1 MELKYF
7 KGNCSRFCFFFLLD
21 ICYYSYFYSYFSF
34 LFLFLHYYYHN
45 SSSSLDLTQIATGTT
60 EYVLTAQ

>member
-21 ICYYSYFYSYFSF
+21 IFSSTS
-34 LFLFLHYYYHN
+34 LSYYYLYYYYYHHHN